1 MLFDSTL
8 RKDLARSFGVTVIV
22 ILTVVLTYL
31 LIRTLGQAAGGS
43 VAPQDVLLLLGYTS
57 LGYLSIIFA
66 LALFIAIV
74 ACLGRMYRE
83 SEMTI
88 WFASGVG
95 LSRFVKPVLRM
106 TAPVLVAVAVLQL
119 VVWPWGNQ
127 NSEQLRERYEK
138 RSDLSRVAPGQF
150 QTSRD
155 GSRVFF
161 IDRDSKDGSVGRNVF
176 ILTEQKAQES
186 VTTAHR
192 GQIEFQGNDRFLTLS
207 QGQRN
212 EIDKDSGDKTLSRF
226 EHYRVLMD
234 TQVERSDAELPPKAT
249 SSLDLLRKPTPR
261 NLGELTWR
269 VGLALGA
276 MNLVLLGIG
285 LSASNPRRASNWN
298 LLVALLSFII
308 YYNLINLTQTWV
320 ANERTTLPRALL
332 ALHGSAFVLAML
344 LLWWRDNSNR
354 FCLARGPRR
363 SPGDAGKPGA
373 CA

>member
-127 NSEQLRERYEK
+127 NSEQPVSY
-138 RSDLSRVAPGQF
+138 
-150 QTSRD
+150 T
-155 GSRVFF
+155 
-161 IDRDSKDGSVGRNVF
+161 
-176 ILTEQKAQES
+176 
-186 VTTAHR
+186 H
-192 GQIEFQGNDRFLTLS
+192 LTL
-207 QGQRN
+207 
-212 EIDKDSGDKTLSRF
+212 
-226 EHYRVLMD
+226 
-234 TQVERSDAELPPKAT
+234 
-249 SSLDLLRKPTPR
+249 PT
-261 NLGELTWR
+261 
-269 VGLALGA
+269 
-276 MNLVLLGIG
+276 
-285 LSASNPRRASNWN
+285 
-298 LLVALLSFII
+298 I
-308 YYNLINLTQTWV
+308 YSV
-320 ANERTTLPRALL
+320 
-332 ALHGSAFVLAML
+332 
-344 LLWWRDNSNR
+344 
-354 FCLARGPRR
+354 
-363 SPGDAGKPGA
+363 
-373 CA
+373 

>member
-57 LGYLSIIFA
+57 LGYLPIIFS

-95 LSRFVKPVLRM
+95 LSRFVQPVLRM
-106 TAPVLVAVAVLQL
+106 TAPVLVAVAALQL
-119 VVWPWGNQ
+119 LVWPWGNQ

-138 RSDLSRVAPGQF
+138 RSDLSRVSPGQF

-161 IDRDSKDGSVGRNVF
+161 IDRDSQDGSVGRNVF

-192 GQIEFQGNDRFLTLS
+192 GQIEFQGNDRFLTLA

-234 TQVERSDAELPPKAT
+234 TQVERGDTELPPKAT
-249 SSLDLLRKPTPR
+249 MTLDLLRKPTPR

-269 VGLALGA
+269 LGLALGA
-276 MNLVLLGIG
+276 VNLVLLGIG

-298 LLVALLSFII
+298 LLVALLSYII

-332 ALHGSAFVLAML
+332 ALHGGAFVLALL

-354 FCLARGPRR
+354 FCMARGPRTLKG
-363 SPGDAGKPGA
+363 SGA
-373 CA
+373 